1 VPQKVCLDSENF
13 VKHVMNVTIAIAAG
27 ENGNPDPWHL
37 GRGNFDATRI
47 NIFVTGPG
55 IGARIPALPF
65 NGSIVFIFHATGMT
79 CMAASVVRD
88 IMTKE
93 IVMID
98 GTDTALEG
106 AKLMAEKGISSLFVV
121 RDAVPVGIVTERD
134 FVKKVCAK
142 DIPISSIKV
151 FDIMSKILTTAD
163 PETPIEVAVQ
173 RMVNHKIRR
182 LPIMEG
188 GKIVGI
194 ITVTDLAKHLR
205 TTLLLEGALSDSNS
219 FDDMIA
225 TMDHEKH

>member
-1 VPQKVCLDSENF
+1 
-13 VKHVMNVTIAIAAG
+13 
-27 ENGNPDPWHL
+27 
-37 GRGNFDATRI
+37 
-47 NIFVTGPG
+47 
-55 IGARIPALPF
+55 
-65 NGSIVFIFHATGMT
+65 
-79 CMAASVVRD
+79 MAASVVRD

-93 IVMID
+93 IIMIE
-98 GTDTALEG
+98 GSDTALEA

-121 RDAVPVGIVTERD
+121 KDGVPVGIVTERD
-134 FVKKVCAK
+134 FIKKICAK
-142 DIPISSIKV
+142 DIPIAKV
-151 FDIMSKILTTAD
+151 MISEIMSKILTTAD

-182 LPIMEG
+182 LPIIEG

-205 TTLLLEGALSDSNS
+205 TTLLLDGALSDSNS